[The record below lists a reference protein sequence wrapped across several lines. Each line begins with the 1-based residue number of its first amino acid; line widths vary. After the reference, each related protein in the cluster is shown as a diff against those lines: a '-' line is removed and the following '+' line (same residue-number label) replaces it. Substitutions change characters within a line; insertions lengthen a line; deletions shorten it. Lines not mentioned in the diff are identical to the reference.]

1 MEGMKPFTIM
11 QKDIEVMRVL
21 LLSRANGN
29 TESRIEVMCSD
40 LLDKMNVEHV
50 HCEAGEDKGKY
61 VCMCPCMT
69 TESKAI
75 LTGMG
80 RTGDF
85 SMIRRVWIFW
95 DAIRCLIIIMRSM
108 LIL

>member
-1 MEGMKPFTIM
+1 
-11 QKDIEVMRVL
+11 
-21 LLSRANGN
+21 
-29 TESRIEVMCSD
+29 MCSD

-75 LTGMG
+75 LTGME
-80 RTGDF
+80 F
-85 SMIRRVWIFW
+85 IFYCNVNGM
-95 DAIRCLIIIMRSM
+95 DAKQEIFRIDA
-108 LIL
+108 